1 VRHTAHPWLWV
12 CSRSLD
18 PRLGRVG
25 PPLLLL
31 RPSSSPEVGGWS
43 VGLEPRTPAVVEL
56 GPCSLGLRRS
66 GVPVCL
72 FVCSQIGGSLLFQ
85 GRIPPRGGCVFR
97 RRGPKA
103 AGAVWDVARRSTP
116 HRWVVRFSRPEALS
130 SLRSCSPVC
139 VFSDRWLPVVSGANP
154 SLRWLCVLPPR
165 PEGSGSGLG
174 CGQEVDASPVGGAVL
189 SA

>member
-1 VRHTAHPWLWV
+1 MRHTAHPWLWV

-18 PRLGRVG
+18 PRPGRVG

-43 VGLEPRTPAVVEL
+43 VGLKPRTPAVVEL
-56 GPCSLGLRRS
+56 GPCSVGLRRS

-72 FVCSQIGGSLLFQ
+72 FVCSQIGVSLLFQ
-85 GRIPPRGGCVFR
+85 GRIPPCGGCVFS

-116 HRWVVRFSRPEALS
+116 HRWVVRVSRPEALS
-130 SLRSCSPVC
+130 SVWSCSPVC
-139 VFSDRWLPVVSGANP
+139 GVVCLDALLVGWLSLGIVGVGRGLVVVVGASSSRSG
-154 SLRWLCVLPPR
+154 R
-165 PEGSGSGLG
+165 GSGREGL
-174 CGQEVDASPVGGAVL
+174 V
-189 SA
+189 SAP